1 MKEIF
6 LTGVKPTGTP
16 HIGNYFGAI
25 KPALD
30 LANSLDNVA
39 ASYFF
44 IANYHA
50 LNQIETKREL
60 IDHTYE
66 VACTWLACGLDPKK
80 IIFYRQSDI
89 TETFELASVLS
100 NVAPK
105 GLLNRAHAYK
115 AMVDKNKE
123 NNEDPD
129 SGVNMGLF
137 NYPVLMAADI
147 LLFNATKVPVG
158 QDQKQHIEI
167 TRDIA
172 DYFNKRY
179 GKNLSLVDGVISKEV
194 ATVIGLDGRKMS
206 KSYNN
211 TIPLFV
217 SEPQLKKL
225 VNRIVTDS
233 KNIDEPKGTDNTVYE
248 FYKLFVNENELKT
261 FAKKLNSGISWGEAK
276 TILFE
281 KMNETLKPMREK
293 YEYYMANRNLV
304 DEILL
309 SGAKQARPVAQE
321 TIKRIRHAIG
331 VE

>member
-1 MKEIF
+1 MKDIF

-30 LANSLDNVA
+30 LSQNLENVA

-50 LNQIETKREL
+50 LNQIETKQEL
-60 IDHTYE
+60 VDYTYE
-66 VACTWLACGLDPKK
+66 VASTWLACGLDPKK
-80 IIFYRQSDI
+80 TMFYRQSDI
-89 TETFELASVLS
+89 PETFELASILS
-100 NVAPK
+100 NLTPK

-123 NNEDPD
+123 NDIDPD

-137 NYPVLMAADI
+137 NYPILMAADI

-158 QDQKQHIEI
+158 QDNKQHIEI

-172 DYFNKRY
+172 GYFNKRY
-179 GKNLSLVDGVISKEV
+179 GKSFMLPDGVISKEV

-211 TIPLFV
+211 TIPLFA
-217 SEPQLKKL
+217 SEKQLKKL

-233 KNIDEPKGTDNTVYE
+233 KGIDEKKGTDNNVYE
-248 FYKLFVNENELKT
+248 FYKLFANEDELST
-261 FAKKLNSGISWGEAK
+261 FEQKLNSGISWGEAK
-276 TILFE
+276 QLLFE
-281 KMNETLKPMREK
+281 KMNERLKPMREK
-293 YEYYMANRNLV
+293 YEYYMNNKHIV
-304 DEILL
+304 DEILKE
-309 SGAKQARPVAQE
+309 GAKVARPIAQE
-321 TIKRIRHAIG
+321 TIKRVRAALG
-331 VE
+331 VA

>member
-1 MKEIF
+1 MKDIF

-50 LNQIETKREL
+50 LNQIETKKEL
-60 IDHTYE
+60 VDYTYE

-80 IIFYRQSDI
+80 IIFYKQSDI
-89 TETFELASVLS
+89 TETFELASVLT
-100 NVAPK
+100 NVTPK

-179 GKNLSLVDGVISKEV
+179 GKSLILPDGVISEQV
-194 ATVIGLDGRKMS
+194 ATVVGLDGRKMS

-211 TIPLFV
+211 TIPLFIG
-217 SEPQLKKL
+217 EAQLKKL

-233 KNIDEPKGTDNTVYE
+233 KGIDEPKGTDNTIYE
-248 FYKLFVNENELKT
+248 FYKLFANKEELSE
-261 FAKKLNSGISWGEAK
+261 FANKLNSGISWGEAK
-276 TILFE
+276 NILFE
-281 KMNETLKPMREK
+281 KINEMLKPMREK
-293 YEYYMANRNLV
+293 YEYYMSNKDLV
-304 DEILL
+304 DGILQ
-309 SGAKQARPVAQE
+309 SGAKRAKIVAQE
-321 TIKRIRHAIG
+321 TIKRVRAAIG